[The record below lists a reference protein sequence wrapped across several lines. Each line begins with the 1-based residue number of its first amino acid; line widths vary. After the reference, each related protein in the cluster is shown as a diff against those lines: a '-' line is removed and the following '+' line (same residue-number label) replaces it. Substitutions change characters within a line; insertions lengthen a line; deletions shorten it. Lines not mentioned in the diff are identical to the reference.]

1 MKDLIYTLLELEDW
15 CSDGSVCDFCFGLK
29 KASYQ
34 VKTRNQITNKILA
47 NDFICENCK
56 VRFEND
62 ELPKCNKCG
71 RLRIQSD
78 IEYPTSE
85 VVCRC
90 VKRKEN
96 TEEKK
101 LPLLPHQNGGMALFY
116 ETQINSL
123 QEQLNTAG
131 TEIDTHLEALEI
143 SEDWHKRQKQELL
156 DKIKQQEAE
165 IIKLTQKIEQLKTLT
180 PQELVN
186 KLNAYETENE
196 KLKNQLEQLQQNGQL
211 TAQIE
216 IKETKKWPWLK
227 IRK

>member
-78 IEYPTSE
+78 IEYPTSK
-85 VVCRC
+85 VVCHC

-116 ETQINSL
+116 EQQINGL
-123 QEQLNTAG
+123 QEKERQL
-131 TEIDTHLEALEI
+131 EEEVDTRLEALEVA
-143 SEDWHKRQKQELL
+143 ED
-156 DKIKQQEAE
+156 
-165 IIKLTQKIEQLKTLT
+165 
-180 PQELVN
+180 
-186 KLNAYETENE
+186 
-196 KLKNQLEQLQQNGQL
+196 
-211 TAQIE
+211 
-216 IKETKKWPWLK
+216 
-227 IRK
+227 

>member
-1 MKDLIYTLLELEDW
+1 MVE
-15 CSDGSVCDFCFGLK
+15 SD
-29 KASYQ
+29 KA
-34 VKTRNQITNKILA
+34 
-47 NDFICENCK
+47 CENCK
-56 VRFEND
+56 EKFEND
-62 ELPKCNKCG
+62 ELPKCSCG
-71 RLRIQSD
+71 RLKTRYACD
-78 IEYPTSE
+78 
-85 VVCRC
+85 C
-90 VKRKEN
+90 KEN
-96 TEEKK
+96 ENKK
-101 LPLLPHQNGGMALFY
+101 ELPLLPHQNGGMALFY

-211 TAQIE
+211 INCTN
-216 IKETKKWPWLK
+216 
-227 IRK
+227 

>member
-1 MKDLIYTLLELEDW
+1 M
-15 CSDGSVCDFCFGLK
+15 
-29 KASYQ
+29 
-34 VKTRNQITNKILA
+34 
-47 NDFICENCK
+47 
-56 VRFEND
+56 
-62 ELPKCNKCG
+62 PKCNKCG

-78 IEYPTSE
+78 IEYPTSK
-85 VVCRC
+85 VVCCC

-186 KLNAYETENE
+186 KLNAYEAENE